1 MYDFIWSHV
10 RPLTSVPA
18 TRDPL
23 DPSGTIFCKLSIF
36 VAHMFHSTS
45 RPLFLYHCGTSR
57 KLLEEDVTTY
67 QQRLGSYLKK
77 MLQRI
82 RNVLQV
88 TWRRRYNVS
97 ATSCKLLEEDFTTYQ
112 ERLASYLKKML
123 QRIRNVLQ
131 VIWRR
136 CYKVSGTSCKYLKK
150 MLQRIRNVL
159 QILEEDVTTYQ
170 ECLQIL
176 EENVTTYQ
184 ERLANTWRRCYN
196 VSGTSC
202 KYLKKMLQ
210 RIRNVLQILEEDVT
224 TYQERLASYLQK
236 ILQRSRKLLL
246 TTQTTGR
253 YYNPPSPQPPPEKK
267 NVKKWQQSRPS
278 MGAVTLNYFTNIDLP
293 LAHMSTD
300 FVQHCAT
307 PLMSESGL
315 TVSCFEPCW
324 VKHDTCIGSP
334 RLRWLLH

>member
-1 MYDFIWSHV
+1 MIPCSVNDLCSCYAWSFG
-10 RPLTSVPA
+10 SMW
-18 TRDPL
+18 DN
-23 DPSGTIFCKLSIF
+23 FCNLSIF

-45 RPLFLYHCGTSR
+45 RPFFLDHCGTSC

-88 TWRRRYNVS
+88 TWRRCYNVS
-97 ATSCKLLEEDFTTYQ
+97 GTSCKLLEEDVTTYQ

-123 QRIRNVLQ
+123 QPIRNVLQ
-131 VIWRR
+131 V
-136 CYKVSGTSCKYLKK
+136 
-150 MLQRIRNVL
+150 
-159 QILEEDVTTYQ
+159 
-170 ECLQIL
+170 
-176 EENVTTYQ
+176 
-184 ERLANTWRRCYN
+184 TWRRCYN
-196 VSGTSC
+196 LSGTSC
-202 KYLKKMLQ
+202 KL
-210 RIRNVLQILEEDVT
+210 LEEDVT

-236 ILQRSRKLLL
+236 MLQRSRKSLL

-253 YYNPPSPQPPPEKK
+253 YYNPPNPPTPPEKN

-278 MGAVTLNYFTNIDLP
+278 LGAVTLNYFTNIDLP
-293 LAHMSTD
+293 HAHMSTD

-307 PLMSESGL
+307 PLMSEAGL